1 MTERNLRILLAEG
14 PSGEAAATLREL
26 FPDNENRLDLTMVP
40 TVSTLLPTIQVV
52 NPEII
57 LLDLALA
64 RPEPLEVVRRVHRS
78 APDVALIV
86 LADAAD
92 KETAAQCLEEGAL
105 DYLLKGFMDPQS
117 VDRALRVAFKH
128 NTVAGLVDLLRDPQT
143 GLHIREG
150 LLALGAH
157 AIKAANRK
165 HGTLVLLCIRIDDL
179 EWQRAQF
186 GSGAAESSL
195 RAVAGMLKSNFRRT
209 DFIARIG
216 ESQFAALAADA
227 VEPSGPALRE
237 RLEKRI
243 AALKG
248 GAGSGG
254 PLELRISVGFWS
266 SSRTDGFSE
275 FLDSVEAGLRG
286 APASSGEQPAPRGPV
301 A

>member
-1 MTERNLRILLAEG
+1 LLAEG

-92 KETAAQCLEEGAL
+92 KETAAQCLKEGAL
-105 DYLLKGFMDPQS
+105 DYLVKGFMDPQI
-117 VDRALRVAFKH
+117 VDRALRMAFQQ

-150 LLALGAH
+150 LLTLGAH

-165 HGTLVLLCIRIDDL
+165 HSTLVLLCIRIEDL
-179 EWQRAQF
+179 ERQRAQF
-186 GSGAAESSL
+186 GSHAAESRL

-227 VEPSGPALRE
+227 VEPSGPALRK

-248 GAGSGG
+248 RVGPGG
-254 PLELRISVGFWS
+254 PLELRISMGFWS
-266 SSRTDGFSE
+266 SSHTDGFSE

-286 APASSGEQPAPRGPV
+286 APELSGEKPAPRDAV